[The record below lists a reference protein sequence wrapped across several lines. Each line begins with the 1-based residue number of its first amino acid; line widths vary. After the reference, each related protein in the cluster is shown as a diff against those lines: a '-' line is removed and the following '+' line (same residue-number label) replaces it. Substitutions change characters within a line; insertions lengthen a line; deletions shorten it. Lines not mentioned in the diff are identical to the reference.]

1 VRRIE
6 VVAPSFATVP
16 WMLPHTTRLAVMHDR
31 LARAFAQTLP
41 LKICPLPFPMPTM
54 HEMAQFHSMR
64 DTDEALK
71 WLVRK
76 LRDLAKSG
84 D

>member
-1 VRRIE
+1 
-6 VVAPSFATVP
+6 
-16 WMLPHTTRLAVMHDR
+16 
-31 LARAFAQTLP
+31 
-41 LKICPLPFPMPTM
+41 MPTM